1 MAQCLCP
8 SCGELLSIPDSD
20 VPLRLRC
27 SKCSQIFETVPEH
40 PVAAPKPASPLV
52 PPRGPLAPLVPSN
65 RNAPPLLEENE
76 TPFVMPEEGFAQ
88 PADAPPEP
96 PPPPPPPPPP
106 QAAAAPPR
114 PPQAM
119 PTAPPVASVSAP
131 ADTVA
136 PVQAPVRTHS
146 DAHVG
151 SAAAVTAAAAPTKP
165 HSRHA
170 ARPATSRSVRAGAR
184 KKSNTTAITFLIAAA
199 IVLCIVIAWMAHALL
214 SGPSRPR
221 QDSRLPD
228 PGTPGLSYA
237 PSYELFPD
245 KGKQEKDGP
254 TPKESVTIPGV
265 SEPKP
270 KDQPATPQTKPSE
283 PPAPPPPAVE
293 PPPPA
298 EPTRPGPTLTSPNHP
313 LVMAA
318 GFATQGNLE
327 TALQIVQREKAK
339 GTGDPEHPLCLL
351 LQGDLLILQDDVAG
365 AANALAAAS
374 KLKPALGDAHLY
386 LGGCY
391 LATGNKEATACLT
404 RAQELMPGDRRVEY
418 LMAMAL
424 YAERDL
430 TRCRQI
436 LERLG
441 QGEDGLAKLSLRRAA
456 DVGTAIEKVGTLNEE
471 RRTLLGKV
479 EDLAAR
485 LAQAKVAIGEAEKKR
500 DALKTQYE
508 KERETPL
515 QEYRTKL
522 KEILLIFE
530 RERPPESIRDSRR
543 TEYDRRM
550 KAAEQH
556 RDQAAVR
563 AKQDLDSQ
571 YEALDTKF
579 KPQADT
585 TSAELKAAQ
594 ATHDDLSRDRM
605 DAHAKAE
612 RLAQKVSREL
622 RDVPMDVLG
631 DMKKEMALTPQ
642 RMDGLLAKK

>member
-27 SKCSQIFETVPEH
+27 SKCSQIFETVPES
-40 PVAAPKPASPLV
+40 PAPPAKPASPLV
-52 PPRGPLAPLVPSN
+52 PPRGPLAPLVPPD
-65 RNAPPLLEENE
+65 RIAPPLLGENE
-76 TPFVMPEEGFAQ
+76 APFVAPGEAFAE

-96 PPPPPPPPPP
+96 PPPPPPP
-106 QAAAAPPR
+106 AATAPARLQPSAAPL
-114 PPQAM
+114 QS
-119 PTAPPVASVSAP
+119 APVSAP
-131 ADTVA
+131 ADAVGPA
-136 PVQAPVRTHS
+136 EASARART
-146 DAHVG
+146 DAHVES
-151 SAAAVTAAAAPTKP
+151 SATLTAAATSQKP
-165 HSRHA
+165 HGRHA
-170 ARPATSRSVRAGAR
+170 ARPVASRPGRAPGR

-199 IVLCIVIAWMAHALL
+199 IVLFIVIAWMAHAML
-214 SGPSRPR
+214 SGPSRPK

-245 KGKQEKDGP
+245 KGKKEKDGP

-270 KDQPATPQTKPSE
+270 KDQPSAPQSRPSE
-283 PPAPPPPAVE
+283 PPVTPPSVVE
-293 PPPPA
+293 PTQPTEPA
-298 EPTRPGPTLTSPNHP
+298 RPGPTITSPNHP

-318 GFATQGNLE
+318 GFATQGNLA

-339 GTGDPEHPLCLL
+339 GTNDPEHPLCLL
-351 LQGDLLILQDDVAG
+351 LHGYLLLVQDDVAG
-365 AANALAAAS
+365 AASALAAAA

-404 RAQELMPGDRRVEY
+404 RAQELLPGDRRVEY

-424 YAERDL
+424 YAEHDL

-441 QGEDGLAKLSLRRAA
+441 LGEDELAKLSLRRAA
-456 DVGTAIEKVGTLNEE
+456 DVGTAVEKVGTLNEE
-471 RRTLLGKV
+471 RRTLLGKL
-479 EDLAAR
+479 EDLTAR
-485 LAQAKVAIGEAEKKR
+485 LAQAKTGIGEAEKKR
-500 DALKTQYE
+500 DALKAEYD
-508 KERETPL
+508 KERDVPL

-522 KEILLIFE
+522 KEIRVIFE
-530 RERPPESIRDSRR
+530 RELPPESIRDSRR
-543 TEYDRRM
+543 TEYDRRI

-556 RDQAAVR
+556 RDQAVLR
-563 AKQDLDSQ
+563 AKQTLESQ
-571 YEALDTKF
+571 YEAVDKKF
-579 KPQADT
+579 KPQADA

-594 ATHDDLSRDRM
+594 AIHDDLARERM
-605 DAHAKAE
+605 DTHAKSE
-612 RLAQKVSREL
+612 RLVQKINREL
-622 RDVPMDVLG
+622 KDVPMDVSG
-631 DMKKEMALTPQ
+631 DMKKDMPLTAR
-642 RMDGLLAKK
+642 RMDELLAKK